1 MRFKD
6 SVKKQ
11 YKDSK
16 EIKNMRRILK
26 NIICGLALSTV
37 LVAAPVAVESASAQV
52 QDGLNMT
59 KTADTQNTSV
69 DTLIR
74 NVINILL
81 WAIGI
86 VSVIMIII
94 GGFRYVT
101 SNGDSSQ
108 VTAAKNTIM
117 YSVIG
122 LIIAIFAYG
131 IVNFVVFR
139 VGGIAI
145 TQEQQEQQKAQQGS

>member
-16 EIKNMRRILK
+16 ETKNMRRILK

-94 GGFRYVT
+94 GGIRYAT
-101 SNGDSSQ
+101 SNGDSNQ

-117 YSVIG
+117 YAVIG
-122 LIIAIFAYG
+122 LVIAIFAYA
-131 IVNFVVFR
+131 IVNFVFVQ
-139 VGGIAI
+139 I
-145 TQEQQEQQKAQQGS
+145 TTPPADA

>member
-69 DTLIR
+69 NTLIR

-94 GGFRYVT
+94 GGFRYAT
-101 SNGDSSQ
+101 SNGDSNQ
-108 VTAAKNTIM
+108 VSAAKNTIM
-117 YSVIG
+117 YAVIG
-122 LIIAIFAYG
+122 LVIAIFAYA
-131 IVNFVVFR
+131 IVNFVFVQ
-139 VGGIAI
+139 I
-145 TQEQQEQQKAQQGS
+145 TTPPADA

>member
-1 MRFKD
+1 
-6 SVKKQ
+6 
-11 YKDSK
+11 
-16 EIKNMRRILK
+16 MRRILK

-59 KTADTQNTSV
+59 TTDENKSLSVNTLV
-69 DTLIR
+69 K

-86 VSVIMIII
+86 VSVIMLII

>member
-69 DTLIR
+69 NTLIR

-94 GGFRYVT
+94 GGFRYAT
-101 SNGDSSQ
+101 SNGDSNQ
-108 VTAAKNTIM
+108 VSAAKNTIM
-117 YSVIG
+117 YAVIG
-122 LIIAIFAYG
+122 LVIAIFAYA
-131 IVNFVVFR
+131 IVNFVFVQ
-139 VGGIAI
+139 I
-145 TQEQQEQQKAQQGS
+145 TATPVPTLR

>member
-69 DTLIR
+69 NTLIR

-94 GGFRYVT
+94 GGIRYAT
-101 SNGDSSQ
+101 SNGDSNQ
-108 VTAAKNTIM
+108 VSAAKNTIM
-117 YSVIG
+117 YAVIG
-122 LIIAIFAYG
+122 LVIAIFAYA
-131 IVNFVVFR
+131 IVKFVFVQ
-139 VGGIAI
+139 I
-145 TQEQQEQQKAQQGS
+145 TAPPAADA

>member
-52 QDGLNMT
+52 IDGLNMT

-69 DTLIR
+69 NTLIR

-94 GGFRYVT
+94 GGIRYAT
-101 SNGDSSQ
+101 SNGDSNQ

-117 YSVIG
+117 YAVIG
-122 LIIAIFAYG
+122 LVIAIFAYA
-131 IVNFVVFR
+131 IVKFVFVQ
-139 VGGIAI
+139 I
-145 TQEQQEQQKAQQGS
+145 TAPPAADA

>member
-69 DTLIR
+69 NTLIR

>member
-1 MRFKD
+1 MK
-6 SVKKQ
+6 
-11 YKDSK
+11 
-16 EIKNMRRILK
+16 RILK

-52 QDGLNMT
+52 IDGLNMT

-94 GGFRYVT
+94 GGIRYAT
-101 SNGDSSQ
+101 SNGDSNQ

-117 YSVIG
+117 YAVIG
-122 LIIAIFAYG
+122 LVIAIFAYA
-131 IVNFVVFR
+131 IVNFVLFQTA
-139 VGGIAI
+139 GIGAS
-145 TQEQQEQQKAQQGS
+145 A

>member
-1 MRFKD
+1 
-6 SVKKQ
+6 
-11 YKDSK
+11 
-16 EIKNMRRILK
+16 MRRILK

-59 KTADTQNTSV
+59 KTDENKSLSVNTLV
-69 DTLIR
+69 K

-86 VSVIMIII
+86 VSVIMLII

>member
-69 DTLIR
+69 NTLIR

-94 GGFRYVT
+94 GGFRYAT
-101 SNGDSSQ
+101 SNGDSNQ
-108 VTAAKNTIM
+108 VSAAKNTIM
-117 YSVIG
+117 YAVIG
-122 LIIAIFAYG
+122 LVIAIFAYA
-131 IVNFVVFR
+131 IVKFVFVQ
-139 VGGIAI
+139 I
-145 TQEQQEQQKAQQGS
+145 TATPVPTLR

>member
-1 MRFKD
+1 MKINI
-6 SVKKQ
+6 KKH
-11 YKDSK
+11 
-16 EIKNMRRILK
+16 LLALLAVPA
-26 NIICGLALSTV
+26 LALSV
-37 LVAAPVAVESASAQV
+37 SAAPVFAAEDLTLRGGVDSSKSADQPASLFG
-52 QDGLNMT
+52 DGGIFETVSKVL
-59 KTADTQNTSV
+59 
-69 DTLIR
+69 LF
-74 NVINILL
+74 VIG
-81 WAIGI
+81 A
-86 VSVIMIII
+86 VSVIMLII